1 MSIDRWMDK
10 EVVVHI
16 YNGKLLSHKKEY
28 IWVSSDEV
36 DEPRTYYT
44 EWSESEE
51 KDKSHILMH
60 IYGI

>member
-1 MSIDRWMDK
+1 MDK
-10 EVVVHI
+10 EIVVHI
-16 YNGKLLSHKKEY
+16 HNGILLSHKNEH

-44 EWSESEE
+44 EWVKKE
-51 KDKSHILMH
+51 KDKYILMH

>member
-1 MSIDRWMDK
+1 MDK
-10 EVVVHI
+10 EIVVHI
-16 YNGKLLSHKKEY
+16 HSGTSLNHKKEH

-44 EWSESEE
+44 EWSERE
-51 KDKSHILMH
+51 KDKYRIPMH

>member
-1 MSIDRWMDK
+1 MSIDRRMDK

-16 YNGKLLSHKKEY
+16 HSGIVLSHKKEC

-44 EWSESEE
+44 E
-51 KDKSHILMH
+51 
-60 IYGI
+60 